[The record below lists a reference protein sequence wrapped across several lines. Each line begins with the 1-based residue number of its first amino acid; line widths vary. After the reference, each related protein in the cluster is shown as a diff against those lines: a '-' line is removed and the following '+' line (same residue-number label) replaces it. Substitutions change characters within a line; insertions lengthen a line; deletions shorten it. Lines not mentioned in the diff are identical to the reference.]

1 MKLQQ
6 DYASQKSLMK
16 DNTIIEEAIRLVEEG
31 HDVTLPAKG
40 KSMLPFIVGGK
51 ESILLVKPDKIR
63 VGDVVL
69 AWVDDY
75 RYVVHR
81 IISIK
86 GEAVSLMGDGNL
98 AGIEHCFFKDVKAK
112 VTHVADSKGH
122 YRNIYSKKRVIG
134 AKCWLWLLPIRRY
147 LLGIY
152 RRL

>member
-1 MKLQQ
+1 ME
-6 DYASQKSLMK
+6 

-51 ESILLVKPDKIR
+51 ESILLIKPDKIC

-69 AWVDDY
+69 AWVDEH

-86 GEAVSLMGDGNL
+86 GDAISMMGDGNL
-98 AGIEHCFFKDVKAK
+98 AGVEHCFTKDVKAK
-112 VTHVADSKGH
+112 VTHVVDSKGY
-122 YRNIYSKKRVIG
+122 YRYLYSKKRVIG

>member
-1 MKLQQ
+1 
-6 DYASQKSLMK
+6 MK

-51 ESILLVKPDKIR
+51 ESILLVKPDKIS

-86 GEAVSLMGDGNL
+86 GDSITLMGDGNL
-98 AGIEHCFFKDVKAK
+98 AGIEHCFFKDVKRK
-112 VTHVADSKGH
+112 
-122 YRNIYSKKRVIG
+122 Y
-134 AKCWLWLLPIRRY
+134 
-147 LLGIY
+147 
-152 RRL
+152 